1 MGESDRAERIAAKCA
16 QCGKIYTAQLWLD
29 GSITPVGKPSG
40 CRCGGTDFVDLT
52 GVGDEEKSR
61 MDGSGTNR

>member
-1 MGESDRAERIAAKCA
+1 MGKSDKAKRIAAKCA

-29 GSITPVGKPSG
+29 GSITPVGNPAG

-52 GVGDEEKSR
+52 EEDAGEKPE
-61 MDGSGTNR
+61 MEGAGTNR